1 MIRLQFGFRD
11 TTLNLSLIPQYWL
24 LYLIV
29 VYYTYCIIYIYIYSV
44 DSYVLQNDN
53 VDTGTVLTTD
63 DSITTSTAS
72 STTSTASSTTSTT
85 TTTTTL
91 NLNMTAAE
99 LRRRLAESKKQDAR
113 RTGCTGDF
121 RQKHDMVDKL

>member
-1 MIRLQFGFRD
+1 MIA
-11 TTLNLSLIPQYWL
+11 P
-24 LYLIV
+24 
-29 VYYTYCIIYIYIYSV
+29 
-44 DSYVLQNDN
+44 
-53 VDTGTVLTTD
+53 TTD
-63 DSITTSTAS
+63 NSTTTSTAS
-72 STTSTASSTTSTT
+72 STTS
-85 TTTTTL
+85 TTTTL